1 MELRFYRRELV
12 EMTNANNELRDALRS
27 RGVNVDDDATPAELA
42 RLAAE
47 TLAKPQAQRI
57 GLGDSPL
64 SAEQRLEDLLA
75 AASEDGIGNPTEDVV
90 RELDLVRHPSG
101 PRFVTR
107 SRAEA
112 LVGEQQGAN
121 S

>member
-75 AASEDGIGNPTEDVV
+75 AG
-90 RELDLVRHPSG
+90 
-101 PRFVTR
+101 FVTR

-112 LVGEQQGAN
+112 LVGEQQGAK